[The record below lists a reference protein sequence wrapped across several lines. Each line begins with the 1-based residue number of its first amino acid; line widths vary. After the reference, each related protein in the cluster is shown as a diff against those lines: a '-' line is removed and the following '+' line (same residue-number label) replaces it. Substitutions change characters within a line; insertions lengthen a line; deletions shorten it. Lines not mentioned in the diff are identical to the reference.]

1 MPISL
6 MIPFS
11 FVSAPSRR
19 LTQEEYNWHGL
30 EDNSYNYAGENQ
42 ESYSIPYEAL
52 YLWNSLAA
60 VVDPKSGGKQ
70 QISIGTQKI
79 VEWKSNDFRPSALS
93 IQLP

>member
-42 ESYSIPYEAL
+42 E
-52 YLWNSLAA
+52 
-60 VVDPKSGGKQ
+60 
-70 QISIGTQKI
+70 
-79 VEWKSNDFRPSALS
+79 
-93 IQLP
+93 